1 MYKSFALIRTGFLAL
16 VLALF
21 CAFPAKAQ
29 SDLFTVGDII
39 VDISAENAIKARE
52 QAFAQAQVDAFKA
65 MAARMMPEAEAT
77 AFTPPEAAVISP
89 MILDFEVTKEQLSST
104 RYVGTY
110 LFRFDAN
117 AVKSYFGSRNVS
129 YSDTKSRPVLVL
141 PFMEAGGKM
150 HLWSPFNV
158 WMKAWG
164 RAKNLQ
170 SGLVPLVLPLGD
182 LADVADIGDDDALT
196 YNPAQL
202 AKLVSRYET
211 GEAVIVIA
219 RMTPALAADGVDTAP
234 AQGTLT
240 MQLYRTDAG
249 APTLSQDLS
258 LSASEGETLATLM
271 DKGAE
276 NVKAALQS
284 NWKAQTA
291 VRGSDM
297 MRVQAKTPFTSL
309 GQWTDTKRA
318 LDRVYGIENL
328 RVVTITPQGANVD
341 FSFRG
346 DETRLREALAQAG
359 LTLAAGAPTYVP
371 GSMPGSMPIPGG
383 YEIYL
388 ARAGSGTGVPPT
400 IPQTGPHA
408 VPFGQA
414 PVQAPVPA
422 QAPAYNPY
430 YPNPTPAEP
439 EGYRQQ
445 F

>member
-1 MYKSFALIRTGFLAL
+1 MYKSFDLLRTGFLAL
-16 VLALF
+16 MLTVF
-21 CAFPAKAQ
+21 CAASVQAQ
-29 SDLFTVGDII
+29 SDLFTVGDVM

-52 QAFAQAQVDAFKA
+52 QAFAQAQVDAFKT

-110 LFRFDAN
+110 LFRFDAG

-182 LADVADIGDDDALT
+182 VADVADIGDDEALT
-196 YNPAQL
+196 YTPAGL
-202 AKLVSRYET
+202 AKLTARYEA
-211 GEAVIVIA
+211 GEAVIVVA
-219 RMTPALAADGVDTAP
+219 RMNPALAADGIDADP

-240 MQLYRTDAG
+240 MQLYRTDTG
-249 APTLSQDLS
+249 TPVLSQDLS
-258 LSASEGETLATLM
+258 LSAAEGETLATLM
-271 DKGAE
+271 DKGLE
-276 NVKAALQS
+276 NVRAALQRD
-284 NWKAQTA
+284 WKAQTA
-291 VRGSDM
+291 SRSSEM
-297 MRVQAKTPFTSL
+297 MRVQAKTPFSSL

-318 LDRVYGIENL
+318 LDRVYGIEDL
-328 RVVTITPQGANVD
+328 RVVTITPQGASID
-341 FSFRG
+341 FAFRG
-346 DETRLREALAQAG
+346 DEARLREALSQAG
-359 LTLAAGAPTYVP
+359 LALAAGAPTYIP
-371 GSMPGSMPIPGG
+371 GSMPGSMPVPGG

-388 ARAGSGTGVPPT
+388 AGGAPSA
-400 IPQTGPHA
+400 QGPA
-408 VPFGQA
+408 PAA
-414 PVQAPVPA
+414 PV
-422 QAPAYNPY
+422 Y
-430 YPNPTPAEP
+430 YPNPTPAP
-439 EGYRQQ
+439 TVPDGYRQQ